1 MVEFEIFTS
10 WTNVKFTTLY
20 DIYEDLL
27 VKIVN
32 YKKLNLATL
41 FLLHLVTSILMELGA
56 IVDLNNIC

>member
-1 MVEFEIFTS
+1 MVEFEIFTN
-10 WTNVKFTTLY
+10 WTSVKFTTLY